1 MRRRT
6 NEEWLEIVTR
16 WQSSDQ
22 SAKSFCAENDLNV
35 SRFYKRRR
43 DLKRMGALAK
53 PVSAFVPVRTMN
65 SSVLGGAGS
74 ITVELGSVTIR
85 CPTGI
90 AAQWLAELVRQLQR

>member
-43 DLKRMGALAK
+43 DLKRMGVLAK
-53 PVSAFVPVRTMN
+53 PVSAFVPVVPIGRRP
-65 SSVLGGAGS
+65 LGMEAS

-90 AAQWLAELVRQLQR
+90 AAQWLAELVTQLQR